1 MHRYIQ
7 LQLVRTALMPPP
19 SLNCSRFLQGS
30 GTDPVEI
37 SKIRQALAA
46 GSNYCG
52 RILNY
57 KKDGTPFWNLL
68 TVAPIKDEDGRVL
81 KFIGSAF
88 SSYICIIMPLYSFV
102 QHYSYYYNKPWCAMC
117 HRMQVEVSKYTE
129 GSKDTA
135 LRPNG
140 LPESLIKYD
149 GTITTSSL
157 AYFSKKK
164 RFYLAQ
170 L

>member
-1 MHRYIQ
+1 MPIESNDTSTNTHCTYASLR
-7 LQLVRTALMPPP
+7 LSTA
-19 SLNCSRFLQGS
+19 CSRFLQGS

-88 SSYICIIMPLYSFV
+88 SSSSSSSCHFVVSFSTEIIS
-102 QHYSYYYNKPWCAMC
+102 
-117 HRMQVEVSKYTE
+117 
-129 GSKDTA
+129 
-135 LRPNG
+135 
-140 LPESLIKYD
+140 
-149 GTITTSSL
+149 
-157 AYFSKKK
+157 
-164 RFYLAQ
+164 
-170 L
+170 

>member
-1 MHRYIQ
+1 MRSSEGTGSSISIPFHSILFYSMPIQFHLMHRYIQ

-19 SLNCSRFLQGS
+19 SLNCSCFLQGSGTVSRFLQGS

-37 SKIRQALAA
+37 SKIRWALAA

-81 KFIGSAF
+81 KFIGPAF
-88 SSYICIIMPLYSFV
+88 SLYISSCHFIVLFSTIVIINLGV
-102 QHYSYYYNKPWCAMC
+102 QCVTGCKW
-117 HRMQVEVSKYTE
+117 K
-129 GSKDTA
+129 
-135 LRPNG
+135 
-140 LPESLIKYD
+140 
-149 GTITTSSL
+149 
-157 AYFSKKK
+157 
-164 RFYLAQ
+164 
-170 L
+170 